1 MINEIR
7 QEIAE
12 EQEID
17 ELVAELNHMR
27 DLADETDS
35 LAGEYAG
42 QEMDERVNEDIMFL
56 LQEMDC
62 YERLN
67 LLKKQLGVHTL
78 KEMVTSFKEICKER
92 GIKETEDA

>member
-1 MINEIR
+1 MSKDIR
-7 QEIAE
+7 LEIAE

-17 ELVAELNHMR
+17 ELVAQLNHMR

-35 LAGEYAG
+35 LNGEYAS
-42 QEMDERVNEDIMFL
+42 QDMDERVNEEIMFL

-78 KEMVTSFKEICKER
+78 REMVTSFKEICKER

>member
-1 MINEIR
+1 MIKDIKLEMT
-7 QEIAE
+7 E

-27 DLADETDS
+27 DLADECEEVSGD
-35 LAGEYAG
+35 YAG
-42 QEMDERVNEDIMFL
+42 QDMDERINEEIMFL

-62 YERLN
+62 YERLE

-78 KEMVTSFKEICKER
+78 REMVTSFKEICKEH
-92 GIKETEDA
+92 GIEENDDA